1 MIVDCPSCDQ
11 SYELHDDQVTG
22 KSVIL
27 SCPPCNTSWIVGPI
41 GQPVAQAYA
50 NADDDDG
57 GETEKFRSAP
67 VPQPVTAQRVR
78 RGGAREH
85 RDLFAER
92 RSSVPPSARPQVQR
106 ADASDSLPP
115 VTVQAAPSRP
125 SAPPGASTGERS
137 EHSLLFSVEQLKR
150 AATMRPPPAIA
161 PSAFVNGRHVQDSS
175 PDAGII
181 DLKPMLSQGGA
192 MKSRTEPLYTPVG
205 EMSPVGGFAMS
216 VPPPRSTPLA
226 VLAGIG
232 VAAVIVLGVALGF
245 ALHSS
250 PSDESAD
257 VSAPLPR
264 MTLAA
269 MPPAPETSLSSLVND
284 ASKKDPAPAQEAVSP
299 MKASQGATAKSGA
312 KGAAKW
318 RWTPPARSTFTAKK
332 NSAPPAPP
340 AAKASGG
347 KKGGSDP
354 CGCGG
359 NLQCAMKC
367 GL

>member
-27 SCPPCNTSWIVGPI
+27 SCPPCNTSWIVGPVGEAATNEI
-41 GQPVAQAYA
+41 P

-57 GETEKFRSAP
+57 ETGQFHAPP

-78 RGGAREH
+78 RGGDREH
-85 RDLFAER
+85 RDMFAQR
-92 RSSVPPSARPQVQR
+92 RSSAPPPSSRAAVQR

-125 SAPPGASTGERS
+125 SAPPGATTGERN
-137 EHSLLFSVEQLKR
+137 EHSLLFSVEELKR
-150 AATMRPPPAIA
+150 AATMRPPAAAA
-161 PSAFVNGRHVQDSS
+161 PSAFVNSRRPSQSD
-175 PDAGII
+175 DAGVI
-181 DLKPMLSQGGA
+181 DLKPMLAQGGA

-205 EMSPVGGFAMS
+205 EMAPVGGFAMS

-232 VAAVIVLGVALGF
+232 VAVVIILGVSLGF
-245 ALHSS
+245 ALRSS
-250 PSDESAD
+250 PDEAAAD
-257 VSAPLPR
+257 VSAPLPK
-264 MTLAA
+264 MALAA
-269 MPPAPETSLSSLVND
+269 MPPTPETSLSSIVND
-284 ASKKDPAPAQEAVSP
+284 SSQKESTPTKDAISP
-299 MKASQGATAKSGA
+299 MKMASAPASAKGA
-312 KGAAKW
+312 KGGAKY

-340 AAKASGG
+340 AAKSGG